1 MESNYITFLQELK
14 DHILQSR
21 YRAARLVNRELLLL
35 YYAVGK
41 RLSEKIAAEKWGA
54 KVVEQLSADLQKH
67 LPGLRGFSATN
78 LKNMRQF
85 ADVYSAFPFGP
96 FLTVQMEGGN
106 SQDYIIGQLSTGQL
120 EEGIF
125 DVFLSV
131 SFTHHILLLNRCND
145 WDERWFYMQKLWKG
159 SGR

>member
-1 MESNYITFLQELK
+1 MILPLTTISIMESNYITFLQELK

-85 ADVYSAFPFGP
+85 ADVYTP
-96 FLTVQMEGGN
+96 L
-106 SQDYIIGQLSTGQL
+106 IGQILSGQL
-120 EEGIF
+120 G
-125 DVFLSV
+125 D
-131 SFTHHILLLNRCND
+131 
-145 WDERWFYMQKLWKG
+145 
-159 SGR
+159 